1 MNKNKFDKTEL
12 NYLKQVLNLEDS
24 SATSGNFT
32 ETLEKRSCELFEN
45 KYCIAQN
52 SGTSTMHSALLACG
66 VGFGDEVL
74 SPAFTVIMNT
84 AVTLQCG
91 ATPVYVDVDPNTYCI
106 DINDLKKKIT
116 NKTKALMVVSVYG
129 QSPEYDEI
137 IKLCKENSIYLI
149 EDNAETVFGY
159 YKDKMVGT
167 FGDFSSMSL
176 EDSKHLSCGEG
187 GLLLGNDEFLMEKAR
202 KYAGHGFK
210 TLRAETGKIRLN
222 PLIWQSPEFERHIEI
237 GYNYR
242 ITEFQSAI
250 ALGQLDKIDDLIF
263 WRKKGG
269 KLITEVLKTS
279 ELFEIQHTPDY
290 IKHSFWCVGA
300 RFKDGLDGWYKFR
313 DMLFNECGERIFGA
327 WKVPYDEPVIKT
339 GNYKRYLPSEFKNT
353 LSSIG
358 TCPNAEMIQRE
369 MMVFKTKYRNEE
381 SLNNFLHGLNQTI
394 KKYQS

>member
-1 MNKNKFDKTEL
+1 MNSNKFDITEL

-32 ETLEKRSCELFEN
+32 ELLEQRSCKLFEN
-45 KYCIAQN
+45 KFCIAQN

-66 VGFGDEVL
+66 VTFGDEVL

-91 ATPVYVDVDPNTYCI
+91 ATPVYVDVDPNTFCI
-106 DINDLKKKIT
+106 DINDLKRKIT
-116 NKTKALMVVSVYG
+116 KNTKALMVVSVYG

-137 IKLCKENSIYLI
+137 LEICKKNNIYII

-159 YKDKMVGT
+159 YKGKMAGT

-187 GLLLGNDEFLMEKAR
+187 GLLLGNNEVLMEKAR
-202 KYAGHGFK
+202 KFAGHGFQ

-222 PLIWQSPEFERHIEI
+222 PLIWQSPEFNRHIEI

-250 ALGQLDKIDDLIF
+250 ALGQLDKIDEIMF
-263 WRKKGG
+263 WRKKSGQ
-269 KLITEVLKTS
+269 LITDVLKSTD
-279 ELFEIQHTPDY
+279 LFETQVTPEY
-290 IKHSFWCVGA
+290 IDHSCWCVGA
-300 RFKDGLDGWYKFR
+300 KFKDGLEGWYKFR
-313 DMLFNECGERIFGA
+313 DMIYKECGERLFGA
-327 WKVPYDEPVIKT
+327 WKVPYNEPVMET
-339 GNYKRYLPSEFKNT
+339 GNYKKYLADKNKESVT
-353 LSSIG
+353 TMG
-358 TCPNAEMIQRE
+358 TCPNAESIQKE
-369 MMVFKTKYRNEE
+369 MMVFKTKYRNDIA
-381 SLNNFLHGLNQTI
+381 LNNFLNGLRSSI
-394 KKYQS
+394 KKYKS

>member
-1 MNKNKFDKTEL
+1 MNSNKFDITEL

-32 ETLEKRSCELFEN
+32 ELLEQRSCKLFEN
-45 KYCIAQN
+45 KFCIAQN

-66 VGFGDEVL
+66 VTFGDEVL

-91 ATPVYVDVDPNTYCI
+91 ATPVYVDVDPNTFCI
-106 DINDLKKKIT
+106 DINDLKRKIT
-116 NKTKALMVVSVYG
+116 KNTKALMVVSVYG

-137 IKLCKENSIYLI
+137 LEICKKNNIYII

-159 YKDKMVGT
+159 YKGKMAGT

-187 GLLLGNDEFLMEKAR
+187 GLLLGNNEVLMEKAR
-202 KYAGHGFK
+202 KFAGHGFQ

-222 PLIWQSPEFERHIEI
+222 PLIWQSPEFNRHIEI

-250 ALGQLDKIDDLIF
+250 ALGQLDKIDEIMF
-263 WRKKGG
+263 WRKKSGQ
-269 KLITEVLKTS
+269 LITDVLKSTD
-279 ELFEIQHTPDY
+279 LFETQVTPEY
-290 IKHSFWCVGA
+290 IDHSFWCVGA
-300 RFKDGLDGWYKFR
+300 KFKDGLEGWYKFR
-313 DMLFNECGERIFGA
+313 DMIYKECGERLFGA
-327 WKVPYDEPVIKT
+327 WKVPYNEPVMET
-339 GNYKRYLPSEFKNT
+339 GNYKKYLADKNKESVT
-353 LSSIG
+353 TMG
-358 TCPNAEMIQRE
+358 TCPNAESIQKE
-369 MMVFKTKYRNEE
+369 MMVFKTKYRNDIA
-381 SLNNFLHGLNQTI
+381 LNNFLNGLRSSI
-394 KKYQS
+394 KKYKS